1 MARGAFSIEEGVVI
15 LQPDELF
22 TAALIVIVV
31 AVVLVVV
38 LPFLTGGRRR

>member
-1 MARGAFSIEEGVVI
+1 MT

-22 TAALIVIVV
+22 TAALIVVVV

-38 LPFLTGGRRR
+38 LPFLRGGRRR

>member
-1 MARGAFSIEEGVVI
+1 MLERRAGMI
-15 LQPDELF
+15 LKPDEFF
-22 TAALIVIVV
+22 TVALIVVVV